1 MAIPESWVS
10 RITGVTVTPKN
21 FNVGKVQ
28 MLPQQLVIIGQ
39 GNDDVVYSLE
49 KYECQGSAAEI
60 GERYG
65 YGSPLH
71 LAARQ
76 LFPQSG
82 KSAAFPVY
90 ICPVVKGD
98 SGFVKASGSILVTGT
113 AATAAASCDGCA
125 RSFL

>member
-21 FNVGKVQ
+21 FNVGKAQ

-39 GNDDVVYSLE
+39 GNDDVEYSLDR
-49 KYECQGSAAEI
+49 YECEGSAAEI
-60 GERYG
+60 GDRYG

-82 KSAAFPVY
+82 KTATFPVY
-90 ICPVVKGD
+90 ICPVKKGA
-98 SGFVKASGSILVTGT
+98 SGFVAAKGGILM
-113 AATAAASCDGCA
+113 
-125 RSFL
+125 R